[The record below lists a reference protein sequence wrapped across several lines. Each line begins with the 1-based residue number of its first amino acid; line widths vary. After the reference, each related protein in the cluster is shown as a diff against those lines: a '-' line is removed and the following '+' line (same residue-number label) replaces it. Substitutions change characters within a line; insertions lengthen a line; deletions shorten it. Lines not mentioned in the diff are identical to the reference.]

1 MLTGCNLL
9 FTLLMQV
16 TVDKIMK
23 EKGVTAD
30 HLRKLCGLPIS
41 TYFSAL
47 KVSAVMILFL
57 LVIYRANCTWAR

>member
-1 MLTGCNLL
+1 M
-9 FTLLMQV
+9 

-47 KVSAVMILFL
+47 KVSE
-57 LVIYRANCTWAR
+57 LVVSKSLALGCVIPHPSNLGHSNITNQ